1 MKRVFAILTSVLM
14 ASCLY
19 AQETGEHHVS
29 KELLIIGTMHEVSST
44 LVDIFHRFRKENGER
59 LCLGDEHI
67 IRYIEY
73 ATVINKNSRIYRF
86 RYP

>member
-1 MKRVFAILTSVLM
+1 MIVK
-14 ASCLY
+14 
-19 AQETGEHHVS
+19 
-29 KELLIIGTMHEVSST
+29 
-44 LVDIFHRFRKENGER
+44 FHRFRKENGER